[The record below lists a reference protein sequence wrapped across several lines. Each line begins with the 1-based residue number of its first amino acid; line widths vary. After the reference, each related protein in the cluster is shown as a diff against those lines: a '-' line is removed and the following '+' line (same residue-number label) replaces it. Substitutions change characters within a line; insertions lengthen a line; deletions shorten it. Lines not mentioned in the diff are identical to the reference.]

1 MINSSIYNYI
11 DVLDMAADA
20 ASKRQEILSNN
31 LANVSVP
38 HYKRKDIAFEG
49 ILQSAMYGNHSLDSK
64 VQYLND
70 NREEFQPM
78 IYTDN
83 SSLSYKEDENNVDAN
98 TEEAYIAENKIRYD
112 ALVDMMNQEF
122 SRLQTVL
129 QK

>member
-11 DVLDMAADA
+11 DVLDLAADA

-49 ILQSAMYGNHSLDSK
+49 ILQSAMYGSHSLDSK
-64 VQYLND
+64 VQYVNE

-78 IYTDN
+78 MYTDN

>member
-11 DVLDMAADA
+11 DVLDLAADA

-49 ILQSAMYGNHSLDSK
+49 ILQSAMYGSHSLDSK
-64 VQYLND
+64 VQYVND